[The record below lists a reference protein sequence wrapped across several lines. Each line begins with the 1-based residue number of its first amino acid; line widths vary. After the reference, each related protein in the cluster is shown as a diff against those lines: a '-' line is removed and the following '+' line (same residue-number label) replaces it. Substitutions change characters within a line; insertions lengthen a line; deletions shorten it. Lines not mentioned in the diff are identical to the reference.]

1 MFPKFECAVS
11 QTDFMH
17 PRKQRLFPENQG
29 LLPKKHWM
37 FTQKTQVWF
46 VLLPYL
52 SLLFCES
59 LYLKQI
65 VLLDACEFLKFKQFV
80 ACFAIYDGSRE
91 GFHTSGHADVNTLE
105 DVCALVNPSIG
116 VIPGF
121 ALKFALKNV
130 YELWCLYLKALTKR
144 LSCGSY
150 GFSS

>member
-116 VIPGF
+116 VIPIHKDENTQYDMQKVKGYKIF
-121 ALKFALKNV
+121 QKSEIVTDKISIIL
-130 YELWCLYLKALTKR
+130 E
-144 LSCGSY
+144 
-150 GFSS
+150 

>member
-11 QTDFMH
+11 QTDFLH

-29 LLPKKHWM
+29 LFPKK
-37 FTQKTQVWF
+37 TLDVYQKTQVWF

-80 ACFAIYDGSRE
+80 ACFAWRYS
-91 GFHTSGHADVNTLE
+91 
-105 DVCALVNPSIG
+105 
-116 VIPGF
+116 
-121 ALKFALKNV
+121 
-130 YELWCLYLKALTKR
+130 
-144 LSCGSY
+144 
-150 GFSS
+150 

>member
-1 MFPKFECAVS
+1 
-11 QTDFMH
+11 
-17 PRKQRLFPENQG
+17 
-29 LLPKKHWM
+29 M

-105 DVCALVNPSIG
+105 DVCDLVNPSIG
-116 VIPGF
+116 VIPIHKDENTQYDMQEVKGYKIF
-121 ALKFALKNV
+121 QKSEIVTDKISIIL
-130 YELWCLYLKALTKR
+130 E
-144 LSCGSY
+144 
-150 GFSS
+150 

>member
-11 QTDFMH
+11 QTDFLH

-29 LLPKKHWM
+29 LFPQKHWM

-65 VLLDACEFLKFKQFV
+65 VLLDACEFLKLKQFV
-80 ACFAIYDGSRE
+80 ACFAWRYS
-91 GFHTSGHADVNTLE
+91 
-105 DVCALVNPSIG
+105 
-116 VIPGF
+116 
-121 ALKFALKNV
+121 
-130 YELWCLYLKALTKR
+130 
-144 LSCGSY
+144 
-150 GFSS
+150 